1 MFSDMKGKPYLWIY
15 YLLGLFTGFL
25 YYDTSTLRGRP
36 HFICTKGSGKWATE
50 QQ

>member
-1 MFSDMKGKPYLWIY
+1 MFSDMKGKLYLWID

-25 YYDTSTLRGRP
+25 YYDASTLRGHP
-36 HFICTKGSGKWATE
+36 YFVCTKGSGKWATE

>member
-1 MFSDMKGKPYLWIY
+1 MFSDMKGKLYLWID

-25 YYDTSTLRGRP
+25 YYDTSTLQGRP
-36 HFICTKGSGKWATE
+36 DFVCTKGNGKRAEE